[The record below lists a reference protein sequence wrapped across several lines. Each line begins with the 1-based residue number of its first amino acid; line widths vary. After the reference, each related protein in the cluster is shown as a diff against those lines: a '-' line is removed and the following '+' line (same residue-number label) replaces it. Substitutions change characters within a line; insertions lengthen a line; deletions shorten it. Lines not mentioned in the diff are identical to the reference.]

1 MCVTSFEVA
10 RLKGSLSCALNPL
23 RARTPSCAHNPSL
36 AISLSLSLSL
46 SLSSSLSLALSLS
59 LSLSLSLCASA
70 LFREHTQVQVALLAL
85 HLIKVLPKHF
95 KYVKNTEYI
104 YTTKVIKEII
114 NEYKIRERKNS
125 WQYL

>member
-1 MCVTSFEVA
+1 MPLNVCDVIWSSVSKA
-10 RLKGSLSCALNPL
+10 LSRVLL
-23 RARTPSCAHNPSL
+23 TPCSR
-36 AISLSLSLSL
+36 
-46 SLSSSLSLALSLS
+46 SLS

-70 LFREHTQVQVALLAL
+70 IFREHTQVQVGLLAL

>member
-1 MCVTSFEVA
+1 MRVTSFEVA
-10 RLKGSLSCALNPL
+10 RLKGSLSCALNSL
-23 RARTPSCAHNPSL
+23 RAR
-36 AISLSLSLSL
+36 
-46 SLSSSLSLALSLS
+46 ALSYARNPL

-70 LFREHTQVQVALLAL
+70 IFREHTQVQVGLLAL

>member
-46 SLSSSLSLALSLS
+46 SL
-59 LSLSLSLCASA
+59 CASA
-70 LFREHTQVQVALLAL
+70 IFREHTQVQVALLAL